1 MNQQENFFQ
10 LHNLEQGIQ
19 RELAPGLNTRIFVGD
34 QAMLSVVRME
44 PGAQGSVHS
53 HDEEQWGVLLEG
65 DGVRIQ
71 DNHEVPV
78 NQGDFW
84 RTPGGVSH
92 GFRAGPAG
100 ALVLDIFSP
109 PRKEYSK
116 AGSGF
121 GEG

>member
-1 MNQQENFFQ
+1 MSQPADFYQ
-10 LHNLEQGIQ
+10 LHNLHQGIA

-44 PGAQGSVHS
+44 PNAAGSVHS
-53 HDEEQWGVLLEG
+53 HDEEQWGVMLEG

-71 DNHEVPV
+71 DGQEVSV
-78 NQGDFW
+78 KAGDFW

-109 PRKEYSK
+109 PRKEYAK

-121 GEG
+121 GAD

>member
-1 MNQQENFFQ
+1 MAQGDTFFH
-10 LHNLEQGIQ
+10 LHDRSQGIP
-19 RELAPGLNTRIFVGD
+19 RELGPGINTRIFAGE

-44 PGAQGSVHS
+44 PGAVGKLHN
-53 HDEEQWGVLLEG
+53 HDEEQWGVMLEG

-71 DNHEVPV
+71 DGREFPV
-78 NQGDFW
+78 KAGDFW
-84 RTPGGVSH
+84 RTPGGTMH
-92 GFRAGPAG
+92 GIRAGASG

-109 PRKEYSK
+109 PRKAYLT